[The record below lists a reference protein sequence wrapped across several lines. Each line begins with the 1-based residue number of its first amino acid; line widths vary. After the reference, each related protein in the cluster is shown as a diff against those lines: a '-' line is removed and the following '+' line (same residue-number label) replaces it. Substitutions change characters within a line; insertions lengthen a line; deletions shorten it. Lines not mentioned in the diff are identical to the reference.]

1 MSQYL
6 WHFLIFKFEG
16 YLYDIILCDSNL
28 NIRSWSYIY
37 QCQRFALNMIISCD
51 RISWKIMLQIMNGS
65 RIFSAKIFS
74 PNQRKQPLKKSTIS
88 KNSYWTLELKMKDF
102 QRPWTEVQG
111 LELKLILRKVQ
122 RLDCKS
128 SFKTWQQN
136 IELNEELK
144 YKREQ
149 GLIGIHITR
158 EFIGI
163 LWA

>member
-1 MSQYL
+1 M
-6 WHFLIFKFEG
+6 FKFEVN
-16 YLYDIILCDSNL
+16 LYDIMLCDSNL
-28 NIRSWSYIY
+28 NIRLWSYIC
-37 QCQRFALNMIISCD
+37 QCQRFALNMIVTCA
-51 RISWKIMLQIMNGS
+51 RIPCKVMLQIMNGS
-65 RIFSAKIFS
+65 RRFSARIFS

-88 KNSYWTLELKMKDF
+88 KNSYWTLELKIEDF
-102 QRPWTEVQG
+102 QRPWSEVQG

-122 RLDCKS
+122 RLVCKS